1 MRVRSLSIPIVA
13 LTLLAAGCTSETAP
27 DPAPTAEPTE
37 TPLSDPTTLAEL
49 QTYVQDTGIAD
60 TGIIAMTPGSATGVD
75 VQLMWDELPSPD
87 EQLAALS
94 AVEGEAAGIVDDAEL
109 NAIALGSIAGASVFA
124 GIITDENPGPEV
136 LRAMVDTTADS
147 PCATATLSH
156 ETYGDAPEARVTLD
170 CRVEAA
176 DLIELAESYDAVT
189 ATRFDVDGVDNTVW
203 EVSVDGWTTSDAFLR
218 LDMGPIEGRQDLLVD
233 LATMAEEHGVTRIQ
247 VTDGVTGFG
256 LHGTA
261 DAAQSELCAAMRDRI
276 MADGMAHAG
285 VYLQLPEA
293 DGDDAWACYLTE

>member
-1 MRVRSLSIPIVA
+1 MRARSLLIPIVA
-13 LTLLAAGCTSETAP
+13 LTLLAAGCTSEAAP

-49 QTYVQDTGIAD
+49 QTYVQDAGIAD
-60 TGIIAMTPGSATGVD
+60 TAIIAMTPGSATGVD

-109 NAIALGSIAGASVFA
+109 NTIALGSIVGASLFA
-124 GIITDENPGPEV
+124 GIITDENPGREV
-136 LRAMVDTTADS
+136 LRAMAEATADS

-156 ETYGDAPEARVTLD
+156 QSYGDEPEARVTLD
-170 CRVEAA
+170 CRVEAT
-176 DLIELAESYDAVT
+176 DLVGLAESYDEVT
-189 ATRFDVDGVDNTVW
+189 ATRFDVEGIDNTVW
-203 EVSVDGWTTSDAFLR
+203 EVSVDGWTTSDALLR
-218 LDMGPIEGRQDLLVD
+218 LGAGPIEGRKDLYVD

-247 VTDGVTGFG
+247 VIDSGTGLSFHGAAGV
-256 LHGTA
+256 
-261 DAAQSELCAAMRDRI
+261 DQSGLCAAMRDRI
-276 MADGMAHAG
+276 MADDVAHAG

-293 DGDDAWACYLTE
+293 DGDENWACYLTE